1 MVRPMYDP
9 PLPRWRE
16 MATVFDVFVM
26 AMWR

>member
-1 MVRPMYDP
+1 MYEP
-9 PLPRWRE
+9 PLPHWRE